1 MSAPVGRRGAVVVT
15 GASGGIGAAVARRL
29 AAEFPDAPVV
39 LGYRSTEPADLAAEL
54 ADGSPRAVEC
64 VRLAPGGGTSGG
76 GTSDDGDDDEVAAA
90 IDGIASRH
98 GGIRVLAHCA
108 GPHVPMVHLSRIAP
122 AEFRRQ
128 LDEDA
133 GAFFALAHS
142 ALPHLRAVGGNVV
155 VVTTAAT
162 TRYPVRD
169 GLSAAPKG
177 AVEQLVRGLAAE
189 EGRFGVRVNCV
200 GPGMLTDGMAS
211 RLIASGDLDERAL
224 EVTRANIPLRRF
236 GTADDI
242 AEAVA
247 FLASDR
253 AGFISGQKLDVD
265 GGYGV

>member
-1 MSAPVGRRGAVVVT
+1 MSSPGAVVVT
-15 GASGGIGAAVARRL
+15 GASGGIGSAVARRL

-39 LGYRSTEPADLAAEL
+39 LGYRSTEPVDLARDLAA
-54 ADGSPRAVEC
+54 DGDRPAARTVEC
-64 VRLAPGGGTSGG
+64 VRLAPGRDES
-76 GTSDDGDDDEVAAA
+76 DDDEVAAA
-90 IDGIASRH
+90 INGIGSRY

-108 GPHVPMVHLSRIAP
+108 GPHVPMVHLSRIEP
-122 AEFRRQ
+122 SELRRQ
-128 LDEDA
+128 LDDDA
-133 GAFFALAHS
+133 VGFFAVVRP
-142 ALPHLRAVGGNVV
+142 ALEHLRAVAGNVV

-200 GPGMLTDGMAS
+200 GPGMLTDGMAE
-211 RLIASGDLDERAL
+211 RLIASGDLDDRAL
-224 EVTRANIPLRRF
+224 EVTRGNIPLRRF
-236 GTADDI
+236 GTAADI

>member
-1 MSAPVGRRGAVVVT
+1 MSTTPPAGAVLVT
-15 GASGGIGAAVARRL
+15 GASGGIGSAVARHL
-29 AAEFPDAPVV
+29 AAEFPDAPLV
-39 LGYRSTEPADLAAEL
+39 LGYRSTEPTDLARELGAE
-54 ADGSPRAVEC
+54 A
-64 VRLAPGGGTSGG
+64 VRLAPGRDGG
-76 GTSDDGDDDEVAAA
+76 DDEVASTV
-90 IDGIASRH
+90 DTIASRH

-122 AEFRRQ
+122 SEFRRQ

-133 GAFFALAHS
+133 GAFFAIVRPALA
-142 ALPHLRAVGGNVV
+142 HLRAAAGNVV

-265 GGYGV
+265 GGYGA

>member
-1 MSAPVGRRGAVVVT
+1 MSPGAVLVT
-15 GASGGIGAAVARRL
+15 GASGGIGGAVARRL
-29 AAEFPDAPVV
+29 ADEFPDAPLV
-39 LGYRSTEPADLAAEL
+39 LGYRSTEPEDLARELGAE
-54 ADGSPRAVEC
+54 A
-64 VRLAPGGGTSGG
+64 VRLAPGHA
-76 GTSDDGDDDEVAAA
+76 DGDGDGNDDDEVASV

-122 AEFRRQ
+122 SEFRRQ
-128 LDEDA
+128 LEDDA
-133 GAFFALAHS
+133 VGFFAIVRP
-142 ALPHLRAVGGNVV
+142 ALEHLRAVAGNVV

-211 RLIASGDLDERAL
+211 RLISSGDLDERAL
-224 EVTRANIPLRRF
+224 EVTRGNIPLRRF
-236 GTADDI
+236 GTAANI

>member
-1 MSAPVGRRGAVVVT
+1 MSPGAVLVT
-15 GASGGIGAAVARRL
+15 GASGGIGGAVARRL
-29 AAEFPDAPVV
+29 ADEFPDAPLV
-39 LGYRSTEPADLAAEL
+39 LGYRSTEPEDLARELGAE
-54 ADGSPRAVEC
+54 A
-64 VRLAPGGGTSGG
+64 VRLAPGHADGDGSGDGG
-76 GTSDDGDDDEVAAA
+76 GDDDEVASV
-90 IDGIASRH
+90 IDAIASRH

-122 AEFRRQ
+122 SEFRRQ
-128 LDEDA
+128 LEDDA
-133 GAFFALAHS
+133 VGFFAIVRP
-142 ALPHLRAVGGNVV
+142 ALEHLRAVAGNVV

-200 GPGMLTDGMAS
+200 GPGMLTDGMAE
-211 RLIASGDLDERAL
+211 RLISSGDLDERAL
-224 EVTRANIPLRRF
+224 EVTRGNIPLRRF
-236 GTADDI
+236 GTAADI